1 MKVLVIN
8 AGSSSLK
15 FQLIDM
21 QTKEVVAKGNVEKIN
36 EGGSF
41 LKYKAKG
48 QEYKFEKEIVNHSEG
63 MEFLLEKL
71 TDEKIG
77 VVKSL
82 DEIEAFGHRVVNV
95 GEDYFDSTLVTP
107 EILEDFRLKV
117 DFSPLHVPGAICGME
132 AAMKICPDKPNV
144 AVFDIG
150 FHKSIPEHIFKYA
163 IPQKYYDVYK
173 IRRYGA
179 HGTSHYYVTQR
190 CADLLGKK
198 PEDINI
204 VSCHLGSGASITAVK
219 NGKSFDTSMGFT
231 PLEGIM
237 MNTRSGDIDPAV
249 IEYIC
254 NKEGKT
260 VSEVVRMLNKQ
271 SGLLGVIGTGMADM
285 RDITENLSDPNV
297 KMAFD
302 MYCHRIKKYISAY
315 MGVLGGAD
323 AIVFTAGCGEHT
335 PELREAV
342 TEGLEFMGVE
352 LDHDLNNY
360 APRGKEVLISKPS
373 SKVKIFVIPTDEE
386 MVIAEETVKT
396 INNLK

>member
-335 PELREAV
+335 PALREAV

-352 LDHDLNNY
+352 LYHDLNNS

>member
-117 DFSPLHVPGAICGME
+117 DFSPLHVPGAFCVME
-132 AAMKICPDKPNV
+132 VAM
-144 AVFDIG
+144 
-150 FHKSIPEHIFKYA
+150 
-163 IPQKYYDVYK
+163 
-173 IRRYGA
+173 
-179 HGTSHYYVTQR
+179 
-190 CADLLGKK
+190 
-198 PEDINI
+198 
-204 VSCHLGSGASITAVK
+204 
-219 NGKSFDTSMGFT
+219 
-231 PLEGIM
+231 
-237 MNTRSGDIDPAV
+237 
-249 IEYIC
+249 
-254 NKEGKT
+254 
-260 VSEVVRMLNKQ
+260 
-271 SGLLGVIGTGMADM
+271 
-285 RDITENLSDPNV
+285 
-297 KMAFD
+297 
-302 MYCHRIKKYISAY
+302 
-315 MGVLGGAD
+315 
-323 AIVFTAGCGEHT
+323 
-335 PELREAV
+335 
-342 TEGLEFMGVE
+342 
-352 LDHDLNNY
+352 
-360 APRGKEVLISKPS
+360 
-373 SKVKIFVIPTDEE
+373 
-386 MVIAEETVKT
+386 
-396 INNLK
+396 